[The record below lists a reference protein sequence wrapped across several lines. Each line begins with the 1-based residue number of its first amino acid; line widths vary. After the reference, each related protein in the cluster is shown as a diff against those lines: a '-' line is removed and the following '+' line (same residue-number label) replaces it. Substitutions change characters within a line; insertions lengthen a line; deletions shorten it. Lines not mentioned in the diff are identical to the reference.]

1 VDAGVN
7 GRRRP
12 VALGC
17 GDRAL
22 EFRRGLDG
30 SLDRPTVVNPAAGVT
45 RSRGMICV
53 RCHPRIIEPTRVA
66 RRWTGERI
74 GETEPLPLEG
84 KG

>member
-7 GRRRP
+7 GWRRP

-45 RSRGMICV
+45 R
-53 RCHPRIIEPTRVA
+53 
-66 RRWTGERI
+66 
-74 GETEPLPLEG
+74 
-84 KG
+84 